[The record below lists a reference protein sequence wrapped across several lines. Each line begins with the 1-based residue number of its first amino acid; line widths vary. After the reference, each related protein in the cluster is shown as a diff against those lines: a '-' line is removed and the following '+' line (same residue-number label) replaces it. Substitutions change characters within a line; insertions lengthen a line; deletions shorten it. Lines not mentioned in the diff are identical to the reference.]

1 MLQLLSAETL
11 RRLRIG
17 LAVICAVALVGSVGG
32 LGLLLRILLRCAV
45 AAAIAAAVA
54 GAVTVPTVRI
64 LLVIEGRILV
74 EKLAVAKASTT
85 VRTQA
90 CAGDAVV
97 LLGRSTIARCSTVAC
112 TSRIVLCGLRVGLLT
127 TIGLLAAVRL
137 LLSRV
142 LAVLIGGVRLAV
154 LLLRIVGVL
163 LSGAHVSAKEQG
175 CKANVFVHFLN
186 YYFTGIS
193 KLFSLRFARGG

>member
-1 MLQLLSAETL
+1 M
-11 RRLRIG
+11 
-17 LAVICAVALVGSVGG
+17 
-32 LGLLLRILLRCAV
+32 
-45 AAAIAAAVA
+45 
-54 GAVTVPTVRI
+54 
-64 LLVIEGRILV
+64 V
-74 EKLAVAKASTT
+74 EKLAVAKARTT
-85 VRTQA
+85 VCTQA

-97 LLGRSTIARCSTVAC
+97 LLGRSTIARCSTVTCA
-112 TSRIVLCGLRVGLLT
+112 SRIVLRGLREGLLAT
-127 TIGLLAAVRL
+127 VGLLAAVRL

-163 LSGAHVSAKEQG
+163 LSGADRAGDEQG

-193 KLFSLRFARGG
+193 KLFSLSFARGG